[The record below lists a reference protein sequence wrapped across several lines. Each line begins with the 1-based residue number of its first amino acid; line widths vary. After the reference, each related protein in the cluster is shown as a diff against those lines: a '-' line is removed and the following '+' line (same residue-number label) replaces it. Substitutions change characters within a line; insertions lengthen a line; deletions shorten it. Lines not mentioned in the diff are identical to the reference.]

1 MAGAGFC
8 LAGRAFHKEGS
19 AAGVNPKGISVDGRR
34 EFGQALIGQLPAL
47 RRYARALVGN
57 TAHADDLVQD
67 CIERALR
74 QKDRLREP
82 QRLGGW
88 LRSILHNLYIDELR
102 RARSR
107 GPERDIDD
115 YSDDY
120 AVSTP
125 PADRGTAI
133 DLTRAMDT
141 LTLEHRQVLLLVG
154 LENLNY
160 REIAAELKIPIGT
173 VMSRLARARER
184 LRSAL
189 EGDMHRSATVLP
201 LDVRKAQ
208 R

>member
-1 MAGAGFC
+1 MGAPPARTRG
-8 LAGRAFHKEGS
+8 L
-19 AAGVNPKGISVDGRR
+19 SVDGRR
-34 EFGQALIGQLPAL
+34 DFGQALIGQLPAL

-74 QKDRLREP
+74 QRDRLREP

-102 RARSR
+102 RSRSR
-107 GPERDIDD
+107 GPERDITD
-115 YSDDY
+115 YSDDF

-125 PADRGTAI
+125 PADRGAVI
-133 DLTRAMDT
+133 DFTRAMDT
-141 LTLEHRQVLLLVG
+141 LTHEHRQVLLLVG

-184 LRSAL
+184 LRCAL
-189 EGDMHRSATVLP
+189 EGDTHRTATVLP

>member
-1 MAGAGFC
+1 M
-8 LAGRAFHKEGS
+8 
-19 AAGVNPKGISVDGRR
+19 DGRR
-34 EFGQALIGQLPAL
+34 QFGEALIGQLPAL

-57 TAHADDLVQD
+57 SAHADDLVQD

-74 QKDRLREP
+74 QRDRLREP

-107 GPERDIDD
+107 GPERDIAD

-125 PADRGTAI
+125 PADRGAVI
-133 DLTRAMDT
+133 DFTRAMDT

-154 LENLNY
+154 LQNLNY

-189 EGDMHRSATVLP
+189 EGDTHRTATVLP

>member
-1 MAGAGFC
+1 MRASNFAWAADFC
-8 LAGRAFHKEGS
+8 RYGIT
-19 AAGVNPKGISVDGRR
+19 AATNPKGVALDGRR
-34 EFGQALIGQLPAL
+34 KFGEALIGQLPAL

-57 TAHADDLVQD
+57 ATHADDLVQD

-74 QKDRLREP
+74 QSDRLREP

-102 RARSR
+102 RSRSR
-107 GPERDIDD
+107 GPERDIAD
-115 YSDDY
+115 YSDDF
-120 AVSTP
+120 ALSTP
-125 PADRGTAI
+125 PADRGTVI
-133 DLTRAMDT
+133 DFTRAMNS

-154 LENLNY
+154 IENLNY

-189 EGDMHRSATVLP
+189 EGDTHRTATVLP
-201 LDVRKAQ
+201 LDVRKVQ